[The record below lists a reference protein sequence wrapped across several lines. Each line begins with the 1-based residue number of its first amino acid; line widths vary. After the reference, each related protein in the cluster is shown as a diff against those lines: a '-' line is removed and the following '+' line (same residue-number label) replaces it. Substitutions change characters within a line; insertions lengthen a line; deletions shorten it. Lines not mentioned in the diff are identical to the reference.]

1 MNRKPVL
8 IRSYSKESE
17 EVERILSRNGVEY
30 ARFFDTEKGK
40 PCILSHYGTY
50 EGVEGARTF
59 VRVAGKKIP

>member
-17 EVERILSRNGVEY
+17 EAEQILSKSGVEY

-40 PCILSHYGTY
+40 PCILSPYGTY
-50 EGVEGARTF
+50 EGVEGAKRF
-59 VRVAGKKIP
+59 VRVANKKIP